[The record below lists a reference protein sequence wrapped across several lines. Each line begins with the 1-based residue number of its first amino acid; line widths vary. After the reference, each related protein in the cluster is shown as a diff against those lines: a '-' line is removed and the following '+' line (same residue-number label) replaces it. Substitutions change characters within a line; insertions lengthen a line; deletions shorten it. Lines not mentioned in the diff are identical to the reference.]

1 MGIIKNWGKYARNID
16 KYKGIWYN
24 GIKVWYVTSFFGA
37 LPPIRFERKET
48 MNTKFMRL
56 IVMILALV
64 MCLGLCAGMVACDN
78 GEDPVGPGPGPVGPG
93 TTGRPDKEEVP
104 HSVEAG
110 KNFSTYTNNVVNVL
124 HYTTEGNHE
133 GYVPWDEICPSTG
146 MEASPGDLV
155 GDMIYDRTA
164 WLEEQ
169 YSIVMGCEYL
179 AHGPEFVTRV
189 RTLVETTSQDYQ
201 MVDYFAFGAQKLMGQ
216 DYFLNMSDIEYI
228 DFEDPWWVD
237 SAIDA
242 LSLGNYVEFAASDM
256 LLLDKGATT
265 LLYYNIGL
273 AEDLGIEDLYDLVR
287 NNEWT
292 IDALAEYAELA
303 LEENGDDVWDHNDRW
318 GISNG
323 DDPVHNLYIGSGYKF
338 ISKDEDGN
346 FYYQYRYTGTELH
359 CQRGWQ
365 DLCDQAF
372 NHDQRQRACDSQIY

>member
-1 MGIIKNWGKYARNID
+1 
-16 KYKGIWYN
+16 
-24 GIKVWYVTSFFGA
+24 
-37 LPPIRFERKET
+37 
-48 MNTKFMRL
+48 
-56 IVMILALV
+56 
-64 MCLGLCAGMVACDN
+64 
-78 GEDPVGPGPGPVGPG
+78 
-93 TTGRPDKEEVP
+93 
-104 HSVEAG
+104 
-110 KNFSTYTNNVVNVL
+110 
-124 HYTTEGNHE
+124 
-133 GYVPWDEICPSTG
+133 
-146 MEASPGDLV
+146 
-155 GDMIYDRTA
+155 
-164 WLEEQ
+164 
-169 YSIVMGCEYL
+169 
-179 AHGPEFVTRV
+179 
-189 RTLVETTSQDYQ
+189 

-372 NHDQRQRACDSQIY
+372 NHDQRQRACYSQIY

>member
-1 MGIIKNWGKYARNID
+1 
-16 KYKGIWYN
+16 
-24 GIKVWYVTSFFGA
+24 
-37 LPPIRFERKET
+37 
-48 MNTKFMRL
+48 
-56 IVMILALV
+56 
-64 MCLGLCAGMVACDN
+64 
-78 GEDPVGPGPGPVGPG
+78 
-93 TTGRPDKEEVP
+93 
-104 HSVEAG
+104 
-110 KNFSTYTNNVVNVL
+110 
-124 HYTTEGNHE
+124 
-133 GYVPWDEICPSTG
+133 
-146 MEASPGDLV
+146 
-155 GDMIYDRTA
+155 
-164 WLEEQ
+164 
-169 YSIVMGCEYL
+169 
-179 AHGPEFVTRV
+179 
-189 RTLVETTSQDYQ
+189 
-201 MVDYFAFGAQKLMGQ
+201 MGQ